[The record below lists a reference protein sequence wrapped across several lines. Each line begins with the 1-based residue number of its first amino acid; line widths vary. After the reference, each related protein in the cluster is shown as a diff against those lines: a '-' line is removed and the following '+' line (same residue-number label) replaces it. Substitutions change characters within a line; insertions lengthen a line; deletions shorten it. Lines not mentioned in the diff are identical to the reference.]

1 MKSSEKIDMD
11 ANEALDKILN
21 PKSLAVIGAS
31 TDPFKWGYMLL
42 NAVKQS
48 GFEGEIYPINP
59 KAEEIL
65 DLKCYPNVKD
75 VPGNIDMGLV
85 VVPARIVPSVFQD
98 MKEKNIKGAVVI
110 TSGFSEAGEEGADLI
125 KQIKDVA
132 EGNTRFIGPNC
143 MGVTSSDAK
152 LSALMIPFLHESGK
166 VAFVSQSGGYGLQL
180 YLRAD
185 AMGVGV
191 NKFISSGNES
201 DLKGWNYLEYF
212 GQDDNTEII
221 AMYIEGLKEGRK
233 WFETAKTVTPKKPIV
248 AIKVGVTEAG
258 SKAAASHTGSIAG
271 SDKVYDAAFKQAGV
285 IRAYDAGEMFDFVK
299 GLLYCP
305 LPEGKNI
312 GIVSNSGGVAVE
324 TADRLIQNDL
334 NVPTLNEEAQEE
346 IKELIPDFGNPK
358 NPVDLTATL
367 DMNSF
372 LNVPD
377 VVLKQPEIHGMITI
391 NLGTSIIKT
400 MFPDVPDEDLQG
412 MYEWING
419 TLLKTYKK
427 YDKPVIVIDPAADVA
442 GASAKILEKE
452 EIPVYTTPE
461 RAADVMGVL
470 YRRKQF
476 LDKVQ

>member
-1 MKSSEKIDMD
+1 MD

-21 PKSLAVIGAS
+21 PKSVAVIGAS

-42 NAVKQS
+42 NAVKTS

-65 DLKCYPNVKD
+65 DLKCYANVKE
-75 VPGNIDMGLV
+75 VPGEIDMGLV

-152 LSALMIPFLHESGK
+152 LSALMIPFLHDSGK

-191 NKFISSGNES
+191 NKFVSSGNES

-212 GQDDNTEII
+212 GQDENTKII

-285 IRAYDAGEMFDFVK
+285 IRAYDAGEMFDYVK

-334 NVPTLNEEAQEE
+334 NVPTLNDEAQEE
-346 IKELIPDFGNPK
+346 IKQLIPDFGNPK

-391 NLGTSIIKT
+391 SLGTSIIKT

-427 YDKPVIVIDPAADVA
+427 YEKPVIVIDPAADVA
-442 GASAKILEKE
+442 GASAKILENE
-452 EIPVYTTPE
+452 QIPVYTTPE

-476 LDKVQ
+476 LEKVK

>member
-152 LSALMIPFLHESGK
+152 LSALMIPFLHDSGK

-271 SDKVYDAAFKQAGV
+271 SDRVYDAAFKQAGV

-391 NLGTSIIKT
+391 SLGTSIIKT

>member
-1 MKSSEKIDMD
+1 MKSLELINVNS
-11 ANEALDKILN
+11 NEALDKILN
-21 PKSLAVIGAS
+21 PKSVAVIGAS
-31 TDPFKWGYMLL
+31 TDPFKWGCMLL

-59 KAEEIL
+59 KADEIL
-65 DLKCYPNVKD
+65 DLKCYSSVKD
-75 VPGNIDMGLV
+75 VPGDIDMGLV
-85 VVPARIVPSVFQD
+85 VVPARVVPSVFQD
-98 MKEKNIKGAVVI
+98 MKEKSIKGAVVI
-110 TSGFSEAGEEGADLI
+110 TSGFSEAGEEGAQLI
-125 KQIKDVA
+125 KQIREIAK
-132 EGNTRFIGPNC
+132 GHTRFIGPNC

-152 LSALMIPFLHESGK
+152 LSALMIPFLHDSGK

-212 GQDDNTEII
+212 GQDDNTKII
-221 AMYIEGLKEGRK
+221 AMYIEGLKDGRK
-233 WFETAKTVTPKKPIV
+233 WFETAKKVTPKKPIV

-324 TADRLIQNDL
+324 TADRLIQNGL
-334 NVPTLNEEAQEE
+334 NVPTLNEEAQKE
-346 IKELIPDFGNPK
+346 IQNLIPDFGNPK

-391 NLGTSIIKT
+391 SLGTSIIKT

-427 YDKPVIVIDPAADVA
+427 YVKKLT
-442 GASAKILEKE
+442 S
-452 EIPVYTTPE
+452 Y
-461 RAADVMGVL
+461 
-470 YRRKQF
+470 
-476 LDKVQ
+476 